1 MGIFSIIGNILGI
14 GKQALEN
21 RAKQKQLEA
30 EQKHEITKAT
40 TQANVDRIMSNTD
53 SDNQIDLITAQNK
66 KYTLKD
72 EVVTYLFLIPV
83 AVATAVPFIVAVKTD
98 AWVDLNT
105 LTLSSYESLDRLPT
119 WYKYVLGAIIIDV
132 LGFRSF
138 ARKLIDSYLSSKK
151 IGKRTEIKGVEETSK

>member
-1 MGIFSIIGNILGI
+1 MGIFSIIGNLLGI

-83 AVATAVPFIVAVKTD
+83 VVATVVPFITAYNDSNWT
-98 AWVDLNT
+98 DLNKFV
-105 LTLSSYESLDRLPT
+105 LNSYEALDRLPT
-119 WYKYVLGAIIIDV
+119 WYKWVLGAVIIDV

-138 ARKLIDSYLSSKK
+138 ARKLVDSYMSKK
-151 IGKRTEIKGVEETSK
+151 NKI